1 MILTIY
7 REKIRRKVMAK
18 VENRA
23 MNLNKNQNWTLKISW
38 SLYGRRIIR
47 LRIKDLRKG
56 RPTKRMI
63 MFLIL
68 RINVKDSLMYRLF
81 CIHFFF
87 FLTLFALLF
96 CSLGLTNSPLTTASL
111 AAVLICLN
119 LSGPM
124 WVPPNHLLT
133 TTITFH
139 ASII

>member
-1 MILTIY
+1 MLLTIY
-7 REKIRRKVMAK
+7 REEIRRKVTAK

-23 MNLNKNQNWTLKISW
+23 MSLNRNQNWTLKISW

-47 LRIKDLRKG
+47 LQIKDLRKG

-63 MFLIL
+63 MLQIL
-68 RINVKDSLMYRLF
+68 RINGKDSLMYKIF

-87 FLTLFALLF
+87 FLPLLL
-96 CSLGLTNSPLTTASL
+96 CTLGLTNSPLTTASL

-119 LSGPM
+119 LSGPK